1 MNPSIR
7 PATENDITAILDI
20 VNYNILNTT
29 SIYDYDVKTL
39 PEMQQWFADKQSAGC
54 PVFVAEIDSTV
65 AGYATYGTFRTK
77 EGYKFTVEHSVYVHH
92 EHHGKGIGG
101 KLLEQLIFAAKEQGI
116 HMMVG
121 CIDAGN
127 KGSIAF
133 HKRYGFTDGGL
144 LREAAFKF
152 GTWLDLQFMQLIL
165 R

>member
-1 MNPSIR
+1 MNSSIR
-7 PATENDITAILDI
+7 PAIEEDVTAILDI

-29 SIYDYDVKTL
+29 SIYDYDTKSC
-39 PEMQQWFADKQSAGC
+39 PEMQQWFADKQATGW
-54 PVFVAEIDSTV
+54 PVLVAEVDGVI

-92 EHHGKGIGG
+92 KYHGKGIGG
-101 KLLEQLIFAAKEQGI
+101 KLLAQLILSAKKQGI

-127 KGSIAF
+127 AGSIAF
-133 HKRYGFTDGGL
+133 HKKHGFTDGGL

-152 GTWLDLQFMQLIL
+152 GNWLDLQFMQLIL

>member
-1 MNPSIR
+1 MNLTIR

-29 SIYDYDVKTL
+29 SIYDYDIKTL
-39 PEMQQWFADKQSAGC
+39 PEMQQWFADKQSAGW
-54 PVFVAEIDSTV
+54 PVFVAEIDSAV

-92 EHHGKGIGG
+92 DYHGKGIGG

-121 CIDAGN
+121 CIDACN
-127 KGSIAF
+127 AGSIAF
-133 HKRYGFTDGGL
+133 HKNYGFTDGGL